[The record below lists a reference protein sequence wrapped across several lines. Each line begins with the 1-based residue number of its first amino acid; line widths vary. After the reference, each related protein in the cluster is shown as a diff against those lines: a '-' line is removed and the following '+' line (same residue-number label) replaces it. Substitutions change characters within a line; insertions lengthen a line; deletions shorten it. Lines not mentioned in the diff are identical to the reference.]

1 MNGYFMVGK
10 PTLRDKAKFNRVFG
24 SFGAVRVPHS
34 TGVIDFLQ
42 NHIGVFIEFCK
53 KYNKII

>member
-1 MNGYFMVGK
+1 MVGK

-53 KYNKII
+53 TYNKII